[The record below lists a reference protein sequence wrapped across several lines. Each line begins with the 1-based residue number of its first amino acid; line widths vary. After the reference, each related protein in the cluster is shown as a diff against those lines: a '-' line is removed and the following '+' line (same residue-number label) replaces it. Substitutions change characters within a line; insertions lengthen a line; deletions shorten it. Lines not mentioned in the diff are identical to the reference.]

1 MEARIAENL
10 EMVRT
15 AISRAEQASGRAP
28 GRVELIAVSK
38 THPPE
43 VVQKA
48 VDAGQLVFGE
58 NRVQEAKAKIPELPS
73 KLRWHLIGH
82 LQSNKV
88 RVALGLFEMIHGVDS
103 VELLGEIQ
111 SSAKQLGAFPKILL
125 QVNVSGESSKF
136 GFLPEGLLRQMES
149 ILRVDRVEIS
159 GLMTIPPLAPR
170 EEDSRKY
177 FIRLRE
183 VRDRIEKEYGILLP
197 HLSMGM
203 SGDFRVWSVS
213 GPRYLAKDGRNS
225 ASFSPLSFLVER
237 MGLL

>member
-1 MEARIAENL
+1 MEVRIAENL

-15 AISRAEQASGRAP
+15 AISQAEQVSGRVP
-28 GRVELIAVSK
+28 GGVELIAVSK

-43 VVQKA
+43 VIQKA
-48 VDAGQLVFGE
+48 VNAGQLVFGE
-58 NRVQEAKAKIPELPS
+58 NRVQEAKTKIPELPS
-73 KLRWHLIGH
+73 KVRWHLIGH

-111 SSAKQLGAFPKILL
+111 SSARQLGTFPKVLL

-136 GFLPEGLLRQMES
+136 GFSPERLLRQMEAV
-149 ILRVDRVEIS
+149 LRVDRVEIL

-170 EEDSRKY
+170 AEDSRKY
-177 FIRLRE
+177 FVRLRE
-183 VRDRIEKEYGILLP
+183 FRDRIEKEHRILLP

-203 SGDFRVWSVS
+203 SGDFRVAVEE
-213 GPRYLAKDGRNS
+213 GAT
-225 ASFSPLSFLVER
+225 LVRLGTAIFGER
-237 MGLL
+237 RSK